1 MKGVG
6 TLVDLFLDWKSRKTR
21 VTFEIDVKPEDL
33 EKLKDKKLTVEIKP
47 YRKKRTLDA
56 NKYYW
61 VLLSRLAEVLNLPRP
76 ELHNIML
83 RRYGQLE
90 LVDDCPIYNIFP
102 DTDKAE
108 KTVNNA
114 ETYHVKPTSQVKEG
128 RDGKMYRTYLMLRGS
143 HTYDAKEMNVLIN
156 GLVEEC
162 KEQGIETLTPDELR
176 RMMED
181 AEKHNPG

>member
-1 MKGVG
+1 MKVTGFIR
-6 TLVDLFLDWKSRKTR
+6 DLFLDWKSRKTR
-21 VTFEIDVKPEDL
+21 VTFEVEARPEDL

-56 NKYYW
+56 NGYYW
-61 VLLSRLAEVLNLPRP
+61 ILLSKLAEVLNLSRS

-102 DTDKAE
+102 DTDNAE

-143 HTYDAKEMNVLIN
+143 HTYDTKEMSVLIN

-162 KEQGIETLTPDELR
+162 KEQGIETLPPDKLR
-176 RMMED
+176 RMIED
-181 AEKHNPG
+181 AEHHTG